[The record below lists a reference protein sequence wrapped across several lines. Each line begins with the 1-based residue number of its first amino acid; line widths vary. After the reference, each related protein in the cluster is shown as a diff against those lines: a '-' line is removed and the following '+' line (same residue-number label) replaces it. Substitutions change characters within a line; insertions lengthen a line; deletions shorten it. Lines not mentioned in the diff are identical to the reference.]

1 MAFKVWGILREGYIT
16 VNIISPVSG
25 RCYWVLPYMSQ
36 VLQIMSRFQT
46 EAARSGR
53 YNERVPQ
60 HTAKGIIGITIAK
73 NTQLVNN

>member
-1 MAFKVWGILREGYIT
+1 
-16 VNIISPVSG
+16 
-25 RCYWVLPYMSQ
+25 MSQ